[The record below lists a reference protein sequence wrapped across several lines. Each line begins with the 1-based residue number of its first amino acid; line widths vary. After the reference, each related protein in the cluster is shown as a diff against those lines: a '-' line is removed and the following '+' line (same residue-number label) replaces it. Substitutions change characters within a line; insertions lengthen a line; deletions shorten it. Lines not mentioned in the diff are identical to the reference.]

1 MAREVDL
8 MSMMVLKESAK
19 NDLESAD
26 LFVADARPVYQYDDS
41 GKRTDKVA
49 GTRVTL
55 QVDRQLGNPLSSK
68 QFEVRTDQI
77 FNADDIIDKSAS
89 VKIDDATVWASSRRN
104 SAFAE
109 THVSLKGHITLEEQN
124 GAN

>member
-8 MSMMVLKESAK
+8 MSMMALKESAK
-19 NDLESAD
+19 NDLESAA

-77 FNADDIIDKSAS
+77 FNVDDIVDKSAS

-104 SAFAE
+104 STFAE
-109 THVSLKGHITLEEQN
+109 PHVSLRGHITLEEQN